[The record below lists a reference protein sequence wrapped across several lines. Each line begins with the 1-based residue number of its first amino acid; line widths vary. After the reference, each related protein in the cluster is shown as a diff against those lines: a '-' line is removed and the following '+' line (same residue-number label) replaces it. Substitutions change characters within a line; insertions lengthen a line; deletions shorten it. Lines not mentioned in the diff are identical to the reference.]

1 MDLLAFLLSGH
12 GGGGTS
18 DAYTKAQTDALLAEK
33 QNVLTFDDTPT
44 ANSNNPVK
52 SGGVKTLAD
61 SMEAD
66 IDDTHIAQRLMII
79 AHMQHG
85 ESIAALEKATVQEVG
100 SVTLNNTISTTA
112 LQKFLF
118 NNSKAS
124 VALTNRRDNLNYT
137 VVIVGVTGGGNI
149 GEVEVSERLVN
160 GFKLNF
166 TGSATSVTVTYA
178 VIGGYDK

>member
-1 MDLLAFLLSGH
+1 MGYIPVGWKDRRVQRPRTFTEVMNSDGSRTDTPAPGEVQEPGTQQSATNFNHMDEGIQDGSIAE
-12 GGGGTS
+12 
-18 DAYTKAQTDALLAEK
+18 ALLMNFVRQSEWRI
-33 QNVLTFDDTPT
+33 Q
-44 ANSNNPVK
+44 
-52 SGGVKTLAD
+52 G
-61 SMEAD
+61 
-66 IDDTHIAQRLMII
+66 
-79 AHMQHG
+79 
-85 ESIAALEKATVQEVG
+85 LEKATVQEVG

-124 VALTNRRDNLNYT
+124 VALVNRRDNLNYT

-160 GFKLNF
+160 GFKLAY
-166 TGSATSVTVTYA
+166 TGSAASVTVTYA